1 MSRTGF
7 FLLVV
12 VWVFFLLVQMF
23 QSSLAVHM
31 QTCSAQRSF
40 SEESKD
46 EI

>member
-7 FLLVV
+7 GGFLLAQV
-12 VWVFFLLVQMF
+12 F
-23 QSSLAVHM
+23 QSLLAVHM
-31 QTCSAQRSF
+31 QTCSAQTSF